1 MCVCDSTVVVVVFG
15 ILTWWLCCP
24 AYKRSRSRGGGG
36 SGSELLPH
44 WGVAMKLNISQ
55 VFSSYFDLLP
65 SLCSFAS
72 DVALYI
78 YFLRRHFVL
87 HRAKHLLGA
96 ERKHSKLNCSRKIYR
111 GFLLVTCVYVC
122 IMYVCI
128 QIYILRGCLAL
139 VKDATCL
146 IVINSMS
153 ICFHFCRLSLHK
165 FEILHFGRRHTL
177 VHCCSLGNR
186 FNVNNVCSSAAG
198 CVKSSRKDTHTG
210 PGSGGG

>member
-1 MCVCDSTVVVVVFG
+1 MALLPG
-15 ILTWWLCCP
+15 LQE
-24 AYKRSRSRGGGG
+24 KQEQERRGR

-96 ERKHSKLNCSRKIYR
+96 ERKHSKLNYSRKIYR
-111 GFLLVTCVYVC
+111 GFLLVTCVHVC

-165 FEILHFGRRHTL
+165 FEILHSFLDDATHLFTV
-177 VHCCSLGNR
+177 VHW
-186 FNVNNVCSSAAG
+186 A
-198 CVKSSRKDTHTG
+198 TG
-210 PGSGGG
+210 SM